1 MDDDTFEDEVSN
13 TESVLD
19 NETPENPETE
29 VVPTE
34 QVEAPK
40 DQTSTENT
48 SENPKEKIE
57 GMGFDYD
64 YAQDENKSNSVKTF
78 TVPENIV
85 NANPDANMDVVNREY
100 SSLMQLIDN
109 GEDISS
115 TLNSINNL
123 GIYTPATKKAIFD
136 AIKESHPEIDTPA
149 INSDISTSAEPEVL
163 GSDELSSNSDEIINA
178 ADTDINPVDPDIE
191 AHKNDALHHYN
202 ITEIAKDPKRGY
214 SSDQLTEDIDKAI
227 AQAQLAKN
235 KGVPPQKAKDVK
247 TALGNIYKKIKGTG
261 LAGLFPNQDKL
272 SALRSAK
279 NYARYKMMEN
289 GVDNYFSEM
298 VEVEAIYQQ
307 LIMEC
312 EIAIAR
318 EEKLKLIMEQ
328 TDSES

>member
-1 MDDDTFEDEVSN
+1 MENSSVSDN
-13 TESVLD
+13 TES
-19 NETPENPETE
+19 EIP
-29 VVPTE
+29 
-34 QVEAPK
+34 
-40 DQTSTENT
+40 STEETNSETSSEDTSSEDSDKVNT

-64 YAQDENKSNSVKTF
+64 YAQDKDESNSVKTF

-85 NANPDANMDVVNREY
+85 NANPDANMDVVNKEY
-100 SSLMQLIDN
+100 SSLMQLIDK

-136 AIKESHPEIDTPA
+136 AIKESYPEINTPA
-149 INSDISTSAEPEVL
+149 INFDVSTSAETNTSD
-163 GSDELSSNSDEIINA
+163 SDESSSDTGEIINA
-178 ADTDINPVDPDIE
+178 ADADINPVDSNIA
-191 AHKNDALHHYN
+191 AHKNAELRHYN
-202 ITEIAKDPKRGY
+202 TTEIAKEGY
-214 SSDQLTEDIDKAI
+214 PSDQLTEDIDKAI
-227 AQAQLAKN
+227 AQAQMAKN

-261 LAGLFPNQDKL
+261 LAGLFPSQDKL
-272 SALRSAK
+272 TALRSAK

-307 LIMEC
+307 LVMEC

>member
-13 TESVLD
+13 AESVLD

-109 GEDISS
+109 GEDVSS

-136 AIKESHPEIDTPA
+136 AIKESHPEIDNPA
-149 INSDISTSAEPEVL
+149 INSDISTSAETNTSD
-163 GSDELSSNSDEIINA
+163 SDESSSDTGEIINA
-178 ADTDINPVDPDIE
+178 GDADINPVDSNIE
-191 AHKNDALHHYN
+191 AHKNAELRHYN
-202 ITEIAKDPKRGY
+202 TTEISKEGY

-261 LAGLFPNQDKL
+261 LAGLFPSQDKL
-272 SALRSAK
+272 TALSSAK

-307 LIMEC
+307 LVIEC